1 MTWVFTADDRDGQQ
15 LGYQATLLLILICPV
30 GRPEPIAA
38 VTAETDTLPIME
50 PPPEIEAHPKPGVD

>member
-15 LGYQATLLLILICPV
+15 LGYQAALLLILICPV

-38 VTAETDTLPIME
+38 VTAETDTLPVME
-50 PPPEIEAHPKPGVD
+50 PLPKSKRTQSPV